1 MRSNP
6 ERTFYGMLDN
16 SLKTRGVTRKV
27 IQEGNGQR
35 LEQTV
40 QLSLEPQRAVLGKTH
55 VSQEGLIEASVKT
68 ENISTPNEDFVRYT
82 QIETDQKNSQGKQI
96 DFNSLLNT
104 WGRTD
109 VAIQQQSGELYSESV
124 LGLVPVGN
132 LTPQA
137 RREVMKFIVDEKVYK
152 FSEGMRR
159 EIRDGRPVYTYSVE
173 VAPKSYVT
181 MLKLFAKNMGMK
193 QLEAVNPED
202 YKDNGPLTFKLDVD
216 VWSRQLVG
224 VEYSGTGRVES
235 LGGHGAKKAI
245 TLPEE
250 FISIEALQ
258 SKLQSLQ

>member
-1 MRSNP
+1 MSLHTSTKSDQVGYKSTAANLFLAASIILFVASGWAWWHYVRSNP

-137 RREVMKFIVDEKVYK
+137 RREVMKLLLTKKCISSPKV
-152 FSEGMRR
+152 
-159 EIRDGRPVYTYSVE
+159 
-173 VAPKSYVT
+173 
-181 MLKLFAKNMGMK
+181 
-193 QLEAVNPED
+193 
-202 YKDNGPLTFKLDVD
+202 
-216 VWSRQLVG
+216 
-224 VEYSGTGRVES
+224 
-235 LGGHGAKKAI
+235 
-245 TLPEE
+245 
-250 FISIEALQ
+250 
-258 SKLQSLQ
+258 